1 MGTVAIVGAGASG
14 LVAALE
20 AARAGADVLLF
31 EANDRVGKTI
41 LATGNGRC
49 NFSNAHPEEGD
60 YRNARFVANVLAAS
74 QSAYAQQH
82 DFAANEERPHF
93 VADYLMRLGLLWRE
107 EDGRMYP
114 LTNKASTVVDVL
126 RGALA
131 AHGVEEWCG
140 RRVVSVRPCE
150 NRRPGNAPSAAG
162 RAGGGFR
169 IELAEGAPVH
179 ADAVVLA
186 CGGRA
191 GRGLAPKA
199 CGFVEQHPVLGPLR
213 TDTAPIKGLN
223 NIRVHGAVSLVAPD
237 GKEKVREQGEVL
249 FRDYGLSG
257 IAVFNLSRHARPGDR
272 VVFDF
277 VPSLGPAQLPL
288 FLDARWD
295 ELAAAHGGAGKWHPA
310 FLDFLSGMLLPQV
323 ARCVLKEGGLDPAA
337 RMRKS
342 DVSALASALA
352 GFSVEVRGMA
362 DAKQCQVTRGGLDV
376 RQFSDAALESRALPG
391 LFAAGEALDVDGACG
406 GFNLHWAWAS
416 GMLAG
421 RMAGLSTR
429 VQ

>member
-107 EDGRMYP
+107 EDGRM
-114 LTNKASTVVDVL
+114 

-131 AHGVEEWCG
+131 AHGVEERCG

-342 DVSALASALA
+342 DVSTLASALA